1 MTYACV
7 VGLFKGTMMVYRD
20 TAGPCDTVLAAVVG
34 AGD

>member
-7 VGLFKGTMMVYRD
+7 VGLFKGTMKVYGD
-20 TAGPCDTVLAAVVG
+20 SAGACDSVLAVLAG

>member
-7 VGLFKGTMMVYRD
+7 VGLFKGTMKVYGD
-20 TAGPCDTVLAAVVG
+20 SAGSWDTVLAVLAG